1 MPPPNRSK
9 KLIARKHSKN
19 IQTEEEIQPD
29 SPDLKRHA
37 ILWLIHKNG
46 SFMMTTEKKESK
58 MEDRQEAAIFSIFSI
73 QRRTTVPKKWSPNLW
88 KFKWRYRKF
97 TVVQWKIFPLPD
109 IESAQIVKEKEEQT
123 PPSAKNARETES
135 PLKLFNSDLE

>member
-1 MPPPNRSK
+1 
-9 KLIARKHSKN
+9 
-19 IQTEEEIQPD
+19 
-29 SPDLKRHA
+29 
-37 ILWLIHKNG
+37 
-46 SFMMTTEKKESK
+46 MTTEKKESK
-58 MEDRQEAAIFSIFSI
+58 TEDRQEAAIFSIFSI
-73 QRRTTVPKKWSPNLW
+73 QRKTTVPKKWSPNLC

-97 TVVQWKIFPLPD
+97 TVAQWKIFQLPD